1 MGALHLTKFLIAL
14 SAIML
19 CMDMPSAQLFNMLF
33 NGDIRDVPVISRH
46 KGNLLRNLTK
56 EHIYENKI
64 VTSRLDGSMPIR
76 WVYRGIREMYSRS
89 V

>member
-1 MGALHLTKFLIAL
+1 MCALHLTKFLIAL

-19 CMDMPSAQLFNMLF
+19 CADMSSAQLFNMLF
-33 NGDIRDVPVISRH
+33 NGDIRDVPVISRQR
-46 KGNLLRNLTK
+46 GNLLRNLTMQ
-56 EHIYENKI
+56 HQYENNI